1 MEQVKLGKDSYCF
14 CLLSAGFC
22 VRYCALVLRGGGGGS
37 ASRRG
42 SQGLPRGFCFVPW
55 IVRFSPFSCAGLLI
69 VREKIRQI
77 IGLDFWFFLL
87 FLVLD
92 LLIQGLQKVS
102 EPYISCV
109 TMFKFFPLL
118 KKDGDE
124 LWPLSIFLWNYPT
137 CPLWAPIAR
146 EPKIPFS
153 SEQEML
159 LFVAGTIRHRDRKQ
173 ILIIIWTHRGEK
185 KKKSLMGH
193 SKMIQ
198 NCKTAKHG
206 GSLCPL
212 PVPRNV
218 ARLMTR
224 GGVGE
229 VNDITGCVHIWI
241 LTQWHLVFLFTPPPP
256 PRPPPPPVS
265 EAWIVLGSAFSFPLK
280 EYLLFSSSS

>member
-1 MEQVKLGKDSYCF
+1 
-14 CLLSAGFC
+14 
-22 VRYCALVLRGGGGGS
+22 
-37 ASRRG
+37 
-42 SQGLPRGFCFVPW
+42 
-55 IVRFSPFSCAGLLI
+55 
-69 VREKIRQI
+69 
-77 IGLDFWFFLL
+77 
-87 FLVLD
+87 
-92 LLIQGLQKVS
+92 
-102 EPYISCV
+102 
-109 TMFKFFPLL
+109 
-118 KKDGDE
+118 
-124 LWPLSIFLWNYPT
+124 
-137 CPLWAPIAR
+137 
-146 EPKIPFS
+146 
-153 SEQEML
+153 ML

-185 KKKSLMGH
+185 KKKSLVGH

-256 PRPPPPPVS
+256 PRPPPLSLKPGLCSALPFLSPSKNTSFSLPPLKQLPAYEVEKMTLHLMMNGTWPLEPVS
-265 EAWIVLGSAFSFPLK
+265 VGLTRHGIYIKPGDLTLSTVYIREKQGRGCSLPRRCRKWRLNIC
-280 EYLLFSSSS
+280 